1 MARFALIFCLL
12 FALAAAPA
20 SAADAD
26 LWATV
31 NVCDTAAHPD
41 EIGIRAS
48 MPGGKPKSRLQM
60 RFRVQYRDLSDGR
73 WRAVR
78 DADSGWRRIGR
89 GRAVRESGWSF
100 EVAGEGTQILRGVV
114 TYRWM
119 RAGRATRRARRV
131 TEGGHRSTDRRRSR
145 RLQRRDL
152 PHRLERQRARTFG
165 GVRLREARAS
175 SR

>member
-48 MPGGKPKSRLQM
+48 MPGGKRRSLQM
-60 RFRVQYRDLSDGR
+60 RFRVQYRDLTDGR

-89 GRAVRESGWSF
+89 GRKVREAGYSF
-100 EVAGEGTQILRGVV
+100 EVAGEGTRILRGVV

-119 RAGRATRRARRV
+119 RAGTPTRRARRV
-131 TEGGHRSTDRRRSR
+131 TEGGHVSTVGADPADFSAATCRI
-145 RLQRRDL
+145 
-152 PHRLERQRARTFG
+152 E
-165 GVRLREARAS
+165 
-175 SR
+175 

>member
-1 MARFALIFCLL
+1 MTRFALIFCLL

-31 NVCDTAAHPD
+31 NVCDTAAHPK
-41 EIGIRAS
+41 EVGIRAS

-60 RFRVQYRDLSDGR
+60 RFRVQYRDLADGR

-100 EVAGEGTQILRGVV
+100 EVAGRGH
-114 TYRWM
+114 
-119 RAGRATRRARRV
+119 ADPARRRHLPLDAR
-131 TEGGHRSTDRRRSR
+131 GPRHAPCAAGHRGRPPLDHRRRSR

-152 PHRLERQRARTFG
+152 PDRLERQRARTFG
-165 GVRLREARAS
+165 GVRLRGARAS